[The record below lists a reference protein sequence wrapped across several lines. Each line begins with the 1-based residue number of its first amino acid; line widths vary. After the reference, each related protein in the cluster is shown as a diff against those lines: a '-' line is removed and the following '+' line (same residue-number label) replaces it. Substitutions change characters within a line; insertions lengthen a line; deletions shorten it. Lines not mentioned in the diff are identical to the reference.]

1 MHINPVRSLG
11 ALRSSA
17 GVADGSCGVIERVRP
32 YDAQTSKGAPMV
44 RVIEGELLDKD
55 SGPAGYDVARR
66 WLLNN
71 TARPSAADDADL
83 YTRRAH
89 LAIGTYLD
97 TAIMSG
103 PRGATRAGLDLY
115 A

>member
-11 ALRSSA
+11 ALRSPVS
-17 GVADGSCGVIERVRP
+17 VADDSRGAAERVRP
-32 YDAQTSKGAPMV
+32 CDAQTSKGVPMV
-44 RVIEGELLDKD
+44 RVIEGELLDKN
-55 SGPAGYDVARR
+55 SGAAAYDVARR

-71 TARPSAADDADL
+71 TIREGTPDDTDL

-89 LAIGTYLD
+89 VAIGTYIE
-97 TAIMSG
+97 TAFMSG
-103 PRGATRAGLDLY
+103 PRGEARAGLDLY